1 MGFLCKID
9 HTLLCNRGLY
19 NESGVKPMPL
29 DLRCANISSAMESLG
44 LNPGFLVYDVLIS
57 VGITSQLDASF
68 LYKEAPY
75 VLAKT
80 IFDRRSVVCMLVL

>member
-44 LNPGFLVYDVLIS
+44 LNPGFWYM
-57 VGITSQLDASF
+57 T
-68 LYKEAPY
+68 
-75 VLAKT
+75 
-80 IFDRRSVVCMLVL
+80 C